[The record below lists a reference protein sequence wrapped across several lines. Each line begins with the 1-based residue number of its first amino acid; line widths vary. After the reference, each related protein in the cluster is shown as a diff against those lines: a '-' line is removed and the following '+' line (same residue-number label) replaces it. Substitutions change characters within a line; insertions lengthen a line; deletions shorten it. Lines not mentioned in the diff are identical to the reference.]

1 VSSLEGFFPATS
13 MPDHDWWHALWPRP
27 GEVLERLGIEP
38 EAEAVDLC
46 CGDGL
51 FTIPLAGM
59 VRHVAA
65 IDLDPA
71 MLALARDRAC
81 AEGLTNCTFTAGDA
95 YDLAKLVPDHVDWV
109 LIANTFHGVP
119 DKTRLAGAVA
129 AILKPGGRFVV
140 INWHRRPRE
149 QTVVLGQ
156 PRGPKTE
163 LRMTP
168 EEVASAIAPAGL
180 QLRHVIELPPYHYA
194 AVCEHGFRPEKRSPV
209 PHKAPL

>member
-1 VSSLEGFFPATS
+1 VSALEGFFPATS
-13 MPDHDWWHALWPRP
+13 MPDPDWWHALWPRP

-38 EAEAVDLC
+38 EAEVVDLC

-59 VRHVAA
+59 VRHIVA
-65 IDLDPA
+65 IDLDRA
-71 MLALARDRAC
+71 MLALARDRAV
-81 AEGLTNCTFTAGDA
+81 AEGLTNCIFTGGDA
-95 YDLAKLVPDHVDWV
+95 YDLARLVAGHVDWV

-119 DKTRLAGAVA
+119 DKTRLASAVA
-129 AILKPGGRFVV
+129 AVLEPGGRFVV

-163 LRMTP
+163 LRMAP
-168 EEVASAIAPAGL
+168 EEVTAAVRSAE
-180 QLRHVIELPPYHYA
+180 LRPLLVIDMPPYHYA
-194 AVCEHGFRPEKRSPV
+194 AIFEK
-209 PHKAPL
+209 PLRGSSD